1 MIKLPI
7 CMQEGDDDDD
17 TPQEWSL
24 LELNGELITPDKVPT
39 GDTIELGSVKFDAEV
54 SVFTGAQYSFH
65 QMFFGFCLQSG
76 LSTSFCSPLSY
87 LLVFIMN
94 RTALFW
100 IIIAGNTNNDNR
112 IS

>member
-7 CMQEGDDDDD
+7 RMQEGYDDDD

-54 SVFTGAQYSFH
+54 SIYTGVQYSFH
-65 QMFFGFCLQSG
+65 QMVFGFYLQSG
-76 LSTSFCSPLSY
+76 LQ
-87 LLVFIMN
+87 
-94 RTALFW
+94 
-100 IIIAGNTNNDNR
+100 
-112 IS
+112 